1 MLESGSFDVHK
12 NATALIIVMLGCLEI
27 DIEVS
32 DTGMETA
39 NSNDCREMSRDDRDA
54 NGMLAMT

>member
-1 MLESGSFDVHK
+1 MLEPGSFDVHK
-12 NATALIIVMLGCLEI
+12 NAAASMIVMLGCLEI
-27 DIEVS
+27 YIEVL